1 MLHLKFALNL
11 EHLADEMIEAISKEW
26 KDPFNAP
33 VVIFPDPKLEQWFRL
48 RWMKKKGVLANL
60 NKSTIDRF
68 LFDILVGDG
77 ISTDD
82 SGKKVRRQKLTADM
96 LRNVILAYLMQKDS
110 DGKCNYELLD
120 AEVTRYLNVEY
131 KEKDGSV
138 SYKLDENH
146 LFDFASKM
154 ASLFLE
160 YETSRPKNFA
170 DKTVGLLNKWA
181 QGAGEDSL
189 FFAESIR
196 DAERKKT
203 VENREKWQRKLY
215 SAIFHK
221 PSEDEPSLLTKVFH
235 AISADKKEGVGLEYL
250 TIPYLYSECAKDDV
264 PNFKLEKF
272 PKDKSNS
279 PLPIFIFGLSG
290 MGQFYRVI
298 LEKYAEK
305 YPVFAYIQNPCMEF
319 WEDVEASSK
328 RTKWTSTN
336 KVWTVEADVQEK
348 MKVGYDENEETDIDD
363 IKENIAND
371 ENDLLC
377 NWGRSGRD
385 NIKLWCQATNYD
397 FDFSDK
403 GIVSGEPGSKTLLKM
418 VQESVTKRMNA
429 KKIKSGELWK
439 DFDGAKVGKEDLSL
453 TLTGAPTKIREIE
466 NLHSQ
471 ICKLLQGNACVNDI
485 LVVSPCLDD
494 YRTAIQS
501 VFDQTPKKKTEAGE
515 DANGYLHVPYAIVD
529 SPAKSSLTE
538 SALECLFSVMNEGSI
553 SRPAFFSLVRNSV
566 VQQARHIS
574 DDEVE
579 AWQNWVVE
587 TNTYRTRGADE
598 KAKND
603 WIHAVRR
610 LLLAQMTKNIVQFEE
625 AKEPAETTAGKI
637 KPFSDMA
644 SGDKASLC
652 RFVECID
659 ALQDWISFGKK
670 NLTED
675 NLMSLKNKLNEWLL
689 LQNVPDG
696 FKSESIVYSR
706 VNAAIDELDCQFKT
720 GLGEISWNVVK
731 QTLLAEVR
739 GTEYSCGNLFVNGI
753 TFMKYA
759 PNRVIPVKHVFFIG
773 ADSVSFPGAKQ
784 RNTLDLRKSCN
795 PWPGDESPVARNRYG
810 FLCQLMSTTES
821 FRISYVNKDIKKD
834 AELYPSTVVSD
845 IKKFLSDGGFKW
857 EEIQLT
863 LDEKRPFDELFTPRS
878 LRNKV
883 AYVNMM
889 NRTER
894 VDAEQVSE
902 ECPQQIATKA
912 PERVSIS
919 QLAKFLKDPFQFRIN
934 RMLSEDDEEDVE
946 KESFEPICLD
956 NLDRHI
962 VLKRKLEAEIF
973 SQESEMAAFKEDFEL
988 KGAIPEGFYG
998 EKTWNAIDAKGEA
1011 FKKNL
1016 ASKISELQKSWKSNV
1031 AALLPLK
1038 RSNGQIWN
1046 LTGTLDWCNSENISD
1061 VNELLVFSSS
1071 EYAPKD
1077 MGIDKF
1083 VAPYIE
1089 ALLIIA
1095 AGGGTECDE
1104 AKKKVNISLYS
1115 CKLLQR
1121 GTVEPAHK
1129 EICVTQSE
1137 AVDMLNR
1144 IYDYAFGNEENG
1156 VSPFSKVVPIDLLNW
1171 PSKDEEGD
1179 IYAFRDKLLGSYGPW
1194 SSFKKK
1200 TLFDVTKDVGFKAE
1214 DFQNSPEQTENKE
1227 SWKSAVE
1234 LMRGFFPEGFLPE
1247 EENATDGDE

>member
-11 EHLADEMIEAISKEW
+11 EHLADEMIDAVADAWNTPFEAPI
-26 KDPFNAP
+26 
-33 VVIFPDPKLEQWFRL
+33 VIFPDPKLEQWFRL
-48 RWMKKKGVLANL
+48 RWMKRKGTLVNL

-68 LFDILVGDG
+68 LFDILVGNNN
-77 ISTDD
+77 SR
-82 SGKKVRRQKLTADM
+82 KKLTADM
-96 LRNVILAYLMQKDS
+96 LRNVILAHLMKKGS
-110 DGKCNYELLD
+110 DDKCNYELLD
-120 AEVTRYLNVEY
+120 AEVTRYLQVEY

-170 DKTVGLLNKWA
+170 DKNVGLLDKWA

-189 FFAESIR
+189 FFAESIC

-215 SAIFHK
+215 SAIFHE
-221 PSEDEPSLLTKVFH
+221 PSKGEDSLLTKVFH
-235 AISADKKEGVGLEYL
+235 AISADKKESVGLEYL
-250 TIPYLYSECAKDDV
+250 TIPYLYSECAKSGA
-264 PNFKLEKF
+264 PNFYLEKL
-272 PKDKSNS
+272 PKDENNN

-305 YPVFAYIQNPCMEF
+305 YSVFAYIQNPCMEF
-319 WEDVEASSK
+319 WEDVDASSK

-336 KVWTVEADVQEK
+336 KVWSVEADVQEK
-348 MKVGYDENEETDIDD
+348 MKVGYDEIEETDIDD
-363 IKENIAND
+363 IKEDIAEN

-403 GIVSGEPGSKTLLKM
+403 GFAFGEPGSKTLLKL

-429 KKIKSGELWK
+429 KKIKSDELWK
-439 DFDGAKVGKEDLSL
+439 DFDGTKVGKEDLSL

-501 VFDQTPKKKTEAGE
+501 VFDQTPQKKTDAG
-515 DANGYLHVPYAIVD
+515 DDTNGYLHVPYAIVD

-538 SALECLFSVMNEGSI
+538 SALESLFAVMSEGSI

-587 TNTYRTRGADE
+587 TNTYRTRGEDE
-598 KAKND
+598 AAKND

-610 LLLAQMTKNIVQFEE
+610 LLLAQMTKNVVQFE
-625 AKEPAETTAGKI
+625 GKI
-637 KPFSDMA
+637 MPFSDMA

-659 ALQDWISFGKK
+659 ALQAWISFGKK
-670 NLTED
+670 KLTKD

-706 VNAAIDELDCQFKT
+706 VSAAIDELDYQFKT
-720 GLGEISWNVVK
+720 GLDEISWNIVK
-731 QTLLAEVR
+731 QTLLTEAR

-759 PNRVIPVKHVFFIG
+759 PNRIIPVKHVFFIG

-863 LDEKRPFDELFTPRS
+863 LDEKRRFDELFTPRS

-889 NRTER
+889 NRAER
-894 VDAEQVSE
+894 VDAEQDSGE
-902 ECPQQIATKA
+902 RPQQIATKA

-956 NLDRHI
+956 NLDCHI
-962 VLKRKLEAEIF
+962 VLKRKLETEIF
-973 SQESEMAAFKEDFEL
+973 GQESEEAAFKEDFEL
-988 KGAIPEGFYG
+988 KGTIPEGFYG
-998 EKTWNAIDAKGEA
+998 EKTWKAIDAKGEA

-1016 ASKISELQKSWKSNV
+1016 DSKVSELQKFWKSNV
-1031 AALLPLK
+1031 VALLPLK
-1038 RSNGQIWN
+1038 RSNGQNWN

-1095 AGGGTECDE
+1095 AGGGAECGE
-1104 AKKKVNISLYS
+1104 AKKKVKVSLYS
-1115 CKLLQR
+1115 CKSLQKKA
-1121 GTVEPAHK
+1121 VEPAQK

-1137 AVDMLNR
+1137 ALDMLNR

-1156 VSPFSKVVPIDLLNW
+1156 ISPFSKAVPIDLLNW

-1179 IYAFRDKLLGSYGPW
+1179 IYAYRDKLLGSYGPW

-1214 DFQNSPEQTENKE
+1214 DFQNSPEETENKE

-1247 EENATDGDE
+1247 EENATDGEE

>member
-68 LFDILVGDG
+68 LFDILVGNNN
-77 ISTDD
+77 SR
-82 SGKKVRRQKLTADM
+82 KKLTADM
-96 LRNVILAYLMQKDS
+96 LRNVILAYLIKKDS

-120 AEVTRYLNVEY
+120 AEVTRYLQVEY
-131 KEKDGSV
+131 KEENGSV

-170 DKTVGLLNKWA
+170 DKNVGLLDKWA

-215 SAIFHK
+215 SAIFHEPGK
-221 PSEDEPSLLTKVFH
+221 GEDSLLTKVFH
-235 AISADKKEGVGLEYL
+235 AISADKKESVGLEYL
-250 TIPYLYSECAKDDV
+250 TIPYLYSECAKSGA
-264 PNFKLEKF
+264 PNFYLEKL
-272 PKDKSNS
+272 PKDENNN

-305 YPVFAYIQNPCMEF
+305 YSVFAYIQNPCMEF
-319 WEDVEASSK
+319 WEDVDASSK

-336 KVWTVEADVQEK
+336 KVWSVEADVQEK
-348 MKVGYDENEETDIDD
+348 MKVGYDEIEENDIDD
-363 IKENIAND
+363 IKEDIADN

-403 GIVSGEPGSKTLLKM
+403 GFAFGEPGSKTLLKL

-429 KKIKSGELWK
+429 KKIKSDELWK
-439 DFDGAKVGKEDLSL
+439 DFDGTKIGKEDLSL

-501 VFDQTPKKKTEAGE
+501 VFDQTPQKKTDAGD

-538 SALECLFSVMNEGSI
+538 SALESLFAVMSEGSI

-587 TNTYRTRGADE
+587 TNTYRTRGEDE
-598 KAKND
+598 AAKND

-610 LLLAQMTKNIVQFEE
+610 LLLAQMTKNVVQFE
-625 AKEPAETTAGKI
+625 GKI
-637 KPFSDMA
+637 MPFSDMA

-659 ALQDWISFGKK
+659 ALQAWISFGKK
-670 NLTED
+670 KLTKD

-706 VNAAIDELDCQFKT
+706 VSAAIDELDYQFKT
-720 GLGEISWNVVK
+720 GLDEISWNIVK
-731 QTLLAEVR
+731 QTLLTEAR

-759 PNRVIPVKHVFFIG
+759 PNRIIPVKHVFFIG

-863 LDEKRPFDELFTPRS
+863 LDEKRRFDELFTPRS

-889 NRTER
+889 NRVER
-894 VDAEQVSE
+894 VDAEQDSGE
-902 ECPQQIATKA
+902 RPQQIAMKA

-956 NLDRHI
+956 NLDCHI
-962 VLKRKLEAEIF
+962 VLKRKLETEIF
-973 SQESEMAAFKEDFEL
+973 GQESEEAAFKDDFEL
-988 KGAIPEGFYG
+988 KGTIPEGFYG
-998 EKTWNAIDAKGEA
+998 EKTWKAIDAKGEA

-1016 ASKISELQKSWKSNV
+1016 DSKVSELQKFWKSNV
-1031 AALLPLK
+1031 VALLPLK
-1038 RSNGQIWN
+1038 RFNGQNWN

-1095 AGGGTECDE
+1095 AGGGAECGE
-1104 AKKKVNISLYS
+1104 AKKKVKASLYS
-1115 CKLLQR
+1115 CKSLQKKV
-1121 GTVEPAHK
+1121 VEPAQK
-1129 EICVTQSE
+1129 DICFTQSE
-1137 AVDMLNR
+1137 AVDMLNK

-1156 VSPFSKVVPIDLLNW
+1156 ISPFSKAVPIDLLNW

-1179 IYAFRDKLLGSYGPW
+1179 IYAYRDKLLGSYGPW

-1214 DFQNSPEQTENKE
+1214 DFQNSPEETENKE

-1247 EENATDGDE
+1247 EENATDGEE

>member
-11 EHLADEMIEAISKEW
+11 ENLADQMIDEISSVW
-26 KDPFNAP
+26 KNPFEAP

-68 LFDILVGDG
+68 LFDILVGNDC
-77 ISTDD
+77 S
-82 SGKKVRRQKLTADM
+82 KKKLTAEM
-96 LRNVILAYLMQKDS
+96 LRNVILAYLMKKDS

-131 KEKDGSV
+131 KEKDGTV
-138 SYKLDENH
+138 GYKLDENH

-160 YETSRPKNFA
+160 YETSRPKGFA
-170 DKTVGLLNKWA
+170 DKSVGLLDKWA
-181 QGAGEDSL
+181 QETSDDSL
-189 FFAESIR
+189 FFAESIH
-196 DAERKKT
+196 DAGRK
-203 VENREKWQRKLY
+203 EAIGNREKWQRKLY
-215 SAIFHK
+215 SAIFHEPRK
-221 PSEDEPSLLTKVFH
+221 GEDSLLTKVFR
-235 AISADKKEGVGLEYL
+235 AISAERNEKVELKYL
-250 TIPYLYSECAKDDV
+250 TIPFLYKECLEVDV
-264 PNFKLEKF
+264 PNFKLEKL
-272 PKDKSNS
+272 PKDKNDSL
-279 PLPIFIFGLSG
+279 LPIFIFGLSG

-319 WEDVEASSK
+319 WEDVDASRK
-328 RTKWTSTN
+328 RTKWTSAN
-336 KVWTVEADVQEK
+336 KVWTVEADVREK
-348 MKVGYDENEETDIDD
+348 MKVGYDGTEETDIDD
-363 IKENIAND
+363 IKENIAED

-385 NIKLWCQATNYD
+385 NIKLWCQAANYD

-403 GIVSGEPGSKTLLKM
+403 GSEKTGPKTLLKL
-418 VQESVTKRMNA
+418 VQESVSKRTNA
-429 KKIKSGELWK
+429 KKIKNDELWK
-439 DFDGAKVGKEDLSL
+439 DFDVAKVGKEDLSL

-471 ICKLLQGNACVNDI
+471 ICKLLQGNARMNDI

-501 VFDQTPKKKTEAGE
+501 VFDQTPKKKTGAGE
-515 DANGYLHVPYAIVD
+515 ETNGYLHIPYAIVD

-538 SALECLFSVMNEGSI
+538 STLECLFLIMSEGSI

-574 DDEVE
+574 DDEIE

-587 TNTYRTRGADE
+587 TNTYRTRGEDE
-598 KAKND
+598 NAKND
-603 WIHAVRR
+603 WIYAVRR
-610 LLLAQMTKNIVQFEE
+610 LLLAQMTKNVVQFEE
-625 AKEPAETTAGKI
+625 VEDSFETTAGKI

-644 SGDKASLC
+644 SGDKASLY

-659 ALQDWISFGKK
+659 ALQDWISLGKK
-670 NLTED
+670 NLTKGD
-675 NLMSLKNKLNEWLL
+675 LVTLKNKLNEWLL

-696 FKSESIVYSR
+696 FKSESVVYSR
-706 VNAAIDELDCQFKT
+706 INAAIDELDYQFKT
-720 GLGEISWNVVK
+720 GLDEISWNIVK
-731 QTLLAEVR
+731 QTLLTEAR

-773 ADSVSFPGAKQ
+773 ADSASFPGSKQ

-810 FLCQLMSTTES
+810 FLCQLMSSTES

-834 AELYPSTVVSD
+834 AELYPSTVVSE
-845 IKKFLSDGGFKW
+845 IRKFLSDGGFKW

-863 LDEKRPFDELFTPRS
+863 LDEKRSFDELFTPRS

-889 NRTER
+889 NRAEY
-894 VDAEQVSE
+894 VNAEQVSE
-902 ECPQQIATKA
+902 ESLPKVTTKA

-919 QLAKFLKDPFQFRIN
+919 QLAKFLKDPFQFRID

-956 NLDRHI
+956 SLDRHI
-962 VLKRKLEAEIF
+962 ILKRKLESDIF
-973 SQESEMAAFKEDFEL
+973 GQESEKSAFKDDFEL
-988 KGAIPEGFYG
+988 KGNVPEGFYG
-998 EKTWNAIDAKGEA
+998 EKAWKNIDEKSES

-1016 ASKISELQKSWKSNV
+1016 DSKVAELQQSWKSNV
-1031 AALLPLK
+1031 TALLQLK
-1038 RSNGQIWN
+1038 RSNGQNWS
-1046 LTGTLDWCNSENISD
+1046 LAGTLDWCNSENVSE
-1061 VNELLVFSSS
+1061 VSELLVFSSS
-1071 EYAPKD
+1071 EAAPKD
-1077 MGIDKF
+1077 LGIDKF
-1083 VAPYIE
+1083 GAPYIE

-1095 AGGGTECDE
+1095 AGGGAECGE
-1104 AKKKVNISLYS
+1104 AKKKVIVSLYS
-1115 CKLLQR
+1115 CKSLKTKLVDPVQ
-1121 GTVEPAHK
+1121 K
-1129 EICVTQSE
+1129 EICVTQCE
-1137 AVDMLNR
+1137 AIDMLNK
-1144 IYDYAFGNEENG
+1144 IYDYTFGNEGNG
-1156 VSPFSKVVPIDLLNW
+1156 VSPFSKAVPIDLLNW
-1171 PSKDEEGD
+1171 PAKDEEGD
-1179 IYAFRDKLLGSYGPW
+1179 IYAFRDKLLGSNGPW
-1194 SSFKKK
+1194 SHFKKK
-1200 TLFDVTKDVGFKAE
+1200 ALFDVTKDVGFEPK
-1214 DFQNSPEQTENKE
+1214 DFQDLPEETKNRE

-1234 LMRGFFPEGFLPE
+1234 LMRGFFPKGFLPE
-1247 EENATDGDE
+1247 QENTTDGDK

>member
-11 EHLADEMIEAISKEW
+11 EYLADEMIDAISEKW

-68 LFDILVGDG
+68 LFDILVGNNN
-77 ISTDD
+77 SR
-82 SGKKVRRQKLTADM
+82 KKLTADM
-96 LRNVILAYLMQKDS
+96 LRNVILAYLMKKGS
-110 DGKCNYELLD
+110 DDKCNYELLD
-120 AEVTRYLNVEY
+120 AEVTRYLQVEY
-131 KEKDGSV
+131 KEENGSV

-170 DKTVGLLNKWA
+170 DKNVGLLDKWA

-215 SAIFHK
+215 SAIFHEPGK
-221 PSEDEPSLLTKVFH
+221 GEDSLLTKVFH
-235 AISADKKEGVGLEYL
+235 AISADKKESVGLEYL
-250 TIPYLYSECAKDDV
+250 TIPYLYSECAKSGA
-264 PNFKLEKF
+264 PNFYLEKL
-272 PKDKSNS
+272 PKDENNN

-305 YPVFAYIQNPCMEF
+305 YSVFAYIQNPCMEF
-319 WEDVEASSK
+319 WEDVDASSK

-336 KVWTVEADVQEK
+336 KVWSVEADVQEK
-348 MKVGYDENEETDIDD
+348 MKVGYDEIEENDIDD
-363 IKENIAND
+363 IKEDIADN

-403 GIVSGEPGSKTLLKM
+403 GFAFGEPGSKTLLKL

-429 KKIKSGELWK
+429 KKIKSDELWK
-439 DFDGAKVGKEDLSL
+439 DFDGTKIGKEDLSL

-501 VFDQTPKKKTEAGE
+501 VFDQTPQKKTDAG
-515 DANGYLHVPYAIVD
+515 DDTNGYLHVPYAIVD

-538 SALECLFSVMNEGSI
+538 SALESLFAVMSEGSI

-587 TNTYRTRGADE
+587 TNTYRTRGEDE
-598 KAKND
+598 AAKND

-610 LLLAQMTKNIVQFEE
+610 LLLAQMTKNVVQFE
-625 AKEPAETTAGKI
+625 GKI
-637 KPFSDMA
+637 MPFSDMA

-659 ALQDWISFGKK
+659 ALQAWISFGKK
-670 NLTED
+670 KLTKD

-706 VNAAIDELDCQFKT
+706 VSAAIDELDYQFKT
-720 GLGEISWNVVK
+720 GLDEISWNIVK
-731 QTLLAEVR
+731 QTLLTEAR

-759 PNRVIPVKHVFFIG
+759 PNRIIPVKHVFFIG

-857 EEIQLT
+857 EEILLT
-863 LDEKRPFDELFTPRS
+863 LDEKRRFDELFTPRS

-889 NRTER
+889 NRAER
-894 VDAEQVSE
+894 VDAEQDSGE
-902 ECPQQIATKA
+902 RPQQIATKA
-912 PERVSIS
+912 PERISIS

-956 NLDRHI
+956 NLDCHI
-962 VLKRKLEAEIF
+962 VLKRKLETEIF
-973 SQESEMAAFKEDFEL
+973 GQESEEAAFKEDFEL
-988 KGAIPEGFYG
+988 KGTIPEGFYG
-998 EKTWNAIDAKGEA
+998 EKTWKAIDAKGEA

-1016 ASKISELQKSWKSNV
+1016 DSKVSELQKFWKSNV
-1031 AALLPLK
+1031 VALLPLK
-1038 RSNGQIWN
+1038 RSNGQNWN

-1095 AGGGTECDE
+1095 AGGGAECGE
-1104 AKKKVNISLYS
+1104 AKKKVKVSLYS
-1115 CKLLQR
+1115 CKSLQKKV
-1121 GTVEPAHK
+1121 VEPAQK
-1129 EICVTQSE
+1129 DICFTQSE
-1137 AVDMLNR
+1137 AVDMLNK

-1156 VSPFSKVVPIDLLNW
+1156 ISPFSKAVPIDLLNW

-1179 IYAFRDKLLGSYGPW
+1179 IYAYRDKLLGSYGPW

-1214 DFQNSPEQTENKE
+1214 DFQNSPEETENKE

-1247 EENATDGDE
+1247 EENATDGEE

>member
-11 EHLADEMIEAISKEW
+11 EHLADEMIDAISKEW
-26 KDPFNAP
+26 KNPFNAP
-33 VVIFPDPKLEQWFRL
+33 IVIFPDPKLEQWFRL

-77 ISTDD
+77 ISTNK
-82 SGKKVRRQKLTADM
+82 SGEKVRRHKLTADM
-96 LRNVILAYLMQKDS
+96 LRNVILAYLMKKGS
-110 DGKCNYELLD
+110 DGKYNYELLD

-131 KEKDGSV
+131 KEEDGSV
-138 SYKLDENH
+138 GYRLDENH

-181 QGAGEDSL
+181 QGTGEDSL
-189 FFAESIR
+189 FFAESIH

-203 VENREKWQRKLY
+203 VANREKWQRRLY
-215 SAIFHK
+215 SAIFH
-221 PSEDEPSLLTKVFH
+221 EPRKGEASLLTKVFH
-235 AISADKKEGVGLEYL
+235 AISADRKEEIGLEYL
-250 TIPYLYSECAKDDV
+250 TIPYLYSECTKDDI
-264 PNFKLEKF
+264 PNFKLEKL
-272 PKDKSNS
+272 PKDKSNT

-319 WEDVEASSK
+319 WEDVDASSK
-328 RTKWTSTN
+328 RTKWTATN
-336 KVWTVEADVQEK
+336 KEWTVETDVQEK
-348 MKVGYDENEETDIDD
+348 MKVGYNEIEETDIDD
-363 IKENIAND
+363 IKEDIANN

-403 GIVSGEPGSKTLLKM
+403 GLASGESGSKTLLKL
-418 VQESVTKRMNA
+418 VQESVTKRINA
-429 KKIKSGELWK
+429 KKIKNDELWK
-439 DFDGAKVGKEDLSL
+439 DFDAAKVGKDDLSL

-471 ICKLLQGNACVNDI
+471 ICKLLQGNASVNDI

-515 DANGYLHVPYAIVD
+515 GANGYLHVPYAIVD

-538 SALECLFSVMNEGSI
+538 SALECLFSVMSEGSI
-553 SRPAFFSLVRNSV
+553 SRPAFFGLVRNSV
-566 VQQARHIS
+566 VQQARHIN

-587 TNTYRTRGADE
+587 TNTYRTRGE
-598 KAKND
+598 EETAKND
-603 WIHAVRR
+603 WLHAMRR
-610 LLLAQMTKNIVQFEE
+610 LLLAQMTRNVVQFEE
-625 AKEPAETTAGKI
+625 VEEPTETTAGKI

-644 SGDKASLC
+644 SSDKASLC

-659 ALQDWISFGKK
+659 ALQDWISFGKM
-670 NLTED
+670 NLTKD
-675 NLMSLKNKLNEWLL
+675 NLMSLKNRLNEWLL
-689 LQNVPDG
+689 LQNIPDG

-706 VNAAIDELDCQFKT
+706 VNAAIDELDYQFKT
-720 GLGEISWNVVK
+720 GLDEISWNIVK
-731 QTLLAEVR
+731 QTLLTEAR

-759 PNRVIPVKHVFFIG
+759 ANRIIPVKHVFFIG
-773 ADSVSFPGAKQ
+773 ADSVSFPGARQ
-784 RNTLDLRKSCN
+784 RNTLDLRKSCI

-810 FLCQLMSTTES
+810 FLCQLMSTSES

-845 IKKFLSDGGFKW
+845 IRKFLSDGGLKW

-889 NRTER
+889 NRAEHA
-894 VDAEQVSE
+894 DAEQAPGE
-902 ECPQQIATKA
+902 RPQKITTKA

-919 QLAKFLKDPFQFRIN
+919 QLASFLKDPFQFRIN
-934 RMLSEDDEEDVE
+934 RMLSEDDDEDVE
-946 KESFEPICLD
+946 KESFEPIYLD
-956 NLDRHI
+956 NLERHI
-962 VLKRKLEAEIF
+962 VLKRKLETEIF
-973 SQESEMAAFKEDFEL
+973 SQESKTDSFKEDFEL
-988 KGAIPEGFYG
+988 KGNVPEGFYG
-998 EKTWNAIDAKGEA
+998 EKTWDTIENKGEA

-1016 ASKISELQKSWKSNV
+1016 ASKTSELQQSWKSNV
-1031 AALLPLK
+1031 AGLLQLK
-1038 RSNGQIWN
+1038 RSNGQNWN
-1046 LTGTLDWCNSENISD
+1046 LAGTLDWCNSENIPD
-1061 VNELLVFSSS
+1061 VRELLVFSSS
-1071 EYAPKD
+1071 EKDPKD

-1083 VAPYIE
+1083 VTPYIE
-1089 ALLIIA
+1089 SLLIIA
-1095 AGGGTECDE
+1095 AGGGAECDE
-1104 AKKKVNISLYS
+1104 TKKKVKVSLYS
-1115 CKLLQR
+1115 CKSLKTKL
-1121 GTVEPAHK
+1121 VDPAQK
-1129 EICVTQSE
+1129 EICFTQGE
-1137 AVDMLNR
+1137 AVDMLNK

-1156 VSPFSKVVPIDLLNW
+1156 ISPFSKAVPIDLLNW
-1171 PSKDEEGD
+1171 PSEDEKCD
-1179 IYAFRDKLLGSYGPW
+1179 IYAFRDKLLEGYGPW
-1194 SSFKKK
+1194 SHFKKR
-1200 TLFDVTKDVGFKAE
+1200 TLFDITKDVGFEAK
-1214 DFQNSPEQTENKE
+1214 DFQNSQEKTENKE

-1247 EENATDGDE
+1247 QENATNGDE